1 MWSGKVKVLERKT
14 ANWSRAEAMPLMENW
29 LQKHRGK
36 IGGVIAQNDEMA
48 LGAIEAIKSAGLN
61 VNDFSIAGVD
71 GVSDAIRSVQ
81 EGEMVSILQT
91 QMHRCRA
98 LSIWR

>member
-81 EGEMVSILQT
+81 EGEMVSILRT
-91 QMHRCRA
+91 LTHRCRA
-98 LSIWR
+98 LSTWR